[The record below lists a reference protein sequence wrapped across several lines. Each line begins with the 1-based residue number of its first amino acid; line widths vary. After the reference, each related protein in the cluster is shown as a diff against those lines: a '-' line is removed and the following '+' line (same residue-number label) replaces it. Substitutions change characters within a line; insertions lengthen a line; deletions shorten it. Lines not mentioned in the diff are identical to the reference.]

1 MRSTIQTCFRFLIP
15 VTLVMLSPIPATEQH
30 AASVRDTAANIVSR
44 IQRAD
49 YEGDR
54 SALQALHEELAVLRL
69 PGDDHHLASR
79 VRYWRGFALWR
90 RALNGFSGAADPKEL
105 ERDLQQALRDFE
117 DSARHDPQ
125 FVDASVG
132 AISCLQ
138 NLAHLS
144 RSRKDAARASEL
156 VRRLVPM
163 LKESRVAAPDN
174 PRLLWVVGAGQWYNP
189 PERGGGQAIAIATYK
204 KGLELVRQQRRTLED
219 PLEPSWGEP
228 ELLMNLALA
237 SLNQTAPNVRAA
249 EEYATRALTL
259 VPYWHYVRNTLI
271 PQIQSAK
278 GKQ

>member
-15 VTLVMLSPIPATEQH
+15 VTLVMLSPIPATAQH

-44 IQRAD
+44 IRRAD

-69 PGDDHHLASR
+69 PSDDHHLASR

-156 VRRLVPM
+156 SGGWCRCSKRAGWPRPIIHGCFGSWEQASGTTRPNAEADRL
-163 LKESRVAAPDN
+163 SR
-174 PRLLWVVGAGQWYNP
+174 
-189 PERGGGQAIAIATYK
+189 
-204 KGLELVRQQRRTLED
+204 
-219 PLEPSWGEP
+219 
-228 ELLMNLALA
+228 
-237 SLNQTAPNVRAA
+237 
-249 EEYATRALTL
+249 
-259 VPYWHYVRNTLI
+259 
-271 PQIQSAK
+271 
-278 GKQ
+278 